1 MGESTKNKFTAKDI
15 ECNTLIVNNS
25 TTTTS
30 INFVVSIDS
39 ISTSSTRVTF
49 TKNTLYLSNGIIEN
63 LGTAASTYVQST

>member
-1 MGESTKNKFTAKDI
+1 MGEASKNKFVAKDI
-15 ECNTLIVNNS
+15 ECDTLTVNNS

-39 ISTSSTRVTF
+39 FSTSSTKVSF

-63 LGTAASTYVQST
+63 LGTATSTYVLST